1 LPSRVATGSRNSPE
15 SIRAL
20 IRSDPS
26 VIQRDLSLFDF
37 DIRIG
42 PTASLDAIG
51 VDRSGSLALV
61 VIATGDPEAA
71 LARLLD
77 GHLWAADQRDLLG
90 RLYAERGVDA
100 ERPAIGFLLSPSF
113 THPFLRRLSLLSVR
127 ITPCLAREI
136 DAGDGDRR
144 AIVEAAA
151 TLFGLDTV
159 EPRAQAEAGREGRQ
173 PFWPEGVLP
182 SVETETASRG
192 IRPVLADAEED
203 APGTPAQTM
212 APEQSADMPW
222 PDGPE
227 ERFPWEID
235 EPGGQPAPTPSDD
248 EPAHPGKFETLT
260 IEELEEFER
269 FERQRLDR
277 GGRSS

>member
-1 LPSRVATGSRNSPE
+1 LLSRVATGSSGTPE

-26 VIQRDLSLFDF
+26 LIQQDLRLFDF
-37 DIRIG
+37 DIRTG

-61 VIATGDPEAA
+61 VISTGDPEAA
-71 LARLLD
+71 LARVLD
-77 GHLWAADQRDLLG
+77 GHLWAADQGDLLG

-127 ITPCLAREI
+127 VTPCLAREI
-136 DAGDGDRR
+136 DAGNGDLK
-144 AIVEAAA
+144 AIVEPAGP
-151 TLFGLDTV
+151 LFGLDTV
-159 EPRAQAEAGREGRQ
+159 EPRAQAEAEREARQ

-182 SVETETASRG
+182 SGETETMSRG
-192 IRPVLADAEED
+192 IRPVVADAED
-203 APGTPAQTM
+203 ASGAPAPTIE
-212 APEQSADMPW
+212 PEQAADMPW
-222 PDGPE
+222 PDAPE
-227 ERFPWEID
+227 ERFPWEVD
-235 EPGGQPAPTPSDD
+235 EAGAPPAPIPSDD
-248 EPAHPGKFETLT
+248 EPALPGTFETLT

-277 GGRSS
+277 GRGSS

>member
-1 LPSRVATGSRNSPE
+1 MPSRVATGSSSTPE

-26 VIQRDLSLFDF
+26 VIQQDLRLFDF
-37 DIRIG
+37 DIRTG

-71 LARLLD
+71 LARMLD

-90 RLYAERGVDA
+90 RLYAERGVDGD
-100 ERPAIGFLLSPSF
+100 RLAIGFILSPSF
-113 THPFLRRLSLLSVR
+113 THHFLRRLSLLSVR
-127 ITPCLAREI
+127 VTPCLAREI
-136 DAGDGDRR
+136 DAGNGDRR
-144 AIVEAAA
+144 AIVEPAV
-151 TLFGLDTV
+151 TLFGLDSV

-182 SVETETASRG
+182 SAETMSRG
-192 IRPVLADAEED
+192 IRPVLADAED
-203 APGTPAQTM
+203 ASGTPAPTM
-212 APEQSADMPW
+212 APEQAADMPW

-235 EPGGQPAPTPSDD
+235 EAGAQPAPTPSDA
-248 EPAHPGKFETLT
+248 EPALPGTFETLT

-277 GGRSS
+277 GRGSS

>member
-1 LPSRVATGSRNSPE
+1 MPSRVATGSSSSPE
-15 SIRAL
+15 LICAL

-26 VIQRDLSLFDF
+26 VIQRDLRLFDF
-37 DIRIG
+37 DIRTG

-71 LARLLD
+71 LARVLD

-90 RLYAERGVDA
+90 RLYAERGVDGD
-100 ERPAIGFLLSPSF
+100 RPAIGFLLSPSF
-113 THPFLRRLSLLSVR
+113 SHPFLRRLSLLSVR
-127 ITPCLAREI
+127 VTPCLAREI

-144 AIVEAAA
+144 AIVEPAA
-151 TLFGLDTV
+151 TLFGLDSV

-173 PFWPEGVLP
+173 PFWPEGILP
-182 SVETETASRG
+182 SGETETLSRG
-192 IRPVLADAEED
+192 IRPVLADAED
-203 APGTPAQTM
+203 ASGTPAPTM
-212 APEQSADMPW
+212 APAQEADMPW

-235 EPGGQPAPTPSDD
+235 EAGAPPAPIPSDA
-248 EPAHPGKFETLT
+248 EPALPGTFETLT
-260 IEELEEFER
+260 IEEMEEFER

-277 GGRSS
+277 GRRSS

>member
-1 LPSRVATGSRNSPE
+1 MPSRVATGSSSSPE

-37 DIRIG
+37 DIRTG

-51 VDRSGSLALV
+51 VEHSGSLALV

-71 LARLLD
+71 LARVLD
-77 GHLWAADQRDLLG
+77 GHLWVADQRDLLG
-90 RLYAERGVDA
+90 RLYAERGVDGD
-100 ERPAIGFLLSPSF
+100 RPAIGFLLSPSF
-113 THPFLRRLSLLSVR
+113 SHPFLRRLSLLSVR
-127 ITPCLAREI
+127 VTPCLAREI

-144 AIVEAAA
+144 AIVEPAA
-151 TLFGLDTV
+151 TLFGLDSV

-182 SVETETASRG
+182 SGETETLSRG
-192 IRPVLADAEED
+192 IRPVLADAED
-203 APGTPAQTM
+203 ASGTPAPTM
-212 APEQSADMPW
+212 APAQEADMPW

-235 EPGGQPAPTPSDD
+235 EAGAPPAPIPSDA
-248 EPAHPGKFETLT
+248 EPALPGTFETLT
-260 IEELEEFER
+260 IEEMEEFER

-277 GGRSS
+277 GRRSS